1 MRSINNIIDEKTI
14 SIVLYS
20 KPHTKTKFLNDFI
33 NSYKIPVFYV
43 DFDLLFSGYYESGL
57 ISKISNLEI
66 LHPNE
71 ENFVQIFSEIIKK
84 STLGTTIT
92 ILDSLNGLHNVVT
105 KMPDSGRLV
114 NSLIM
119 FVAHNLKFTN
129 SKHIIP
135 ALSEKKENQWVLNPT
150 KRQILE
156 IENMNKIHIEEN
168 NSKLQFQIL

>member
-1 MRSINNIIDEKTI
+1 MNPIFTTIDEKTT
-14 SIVLYS
+14 SLVFYND
-20 KPHTKTKFLNDFI
+20 PYTKIKFVNEII
-33 NSYKIPVFYV
+33 NSYNIPILYV

-129 SKHIIP
+129 SKLIIP

>member
-1 MRSINNIIDEKTI
+1 MKSISNIIDEKTI

-20 KPHTKTKFLNDFI
+20 KPHTKTKFLNDII

-129 SKHIIP
+129 SKLIIP